1 MNYEILTMVMGFV
14 GLAVIL
20 NRNTVALTG
29 RMDQLRSELAGQ
41 SEKVRSELRTE
52 LAGQIGT
59 LRTELNAF
67 RTEMNRRFDDDGVET
82 NRRFDAL
89 GRDIGD
95 LRERMARVEE
105 AGGAGAETRSR
116 SAV

>member
-1 MNYEILTMVMGFV
+1 MNYEIVTLVIGFV

-29 RMDQLRSELAGQ
+29 RMDQLRSDLAGQ
-41 SEKVRSELRTE
+41 TEKVRAELRAE
-52 LAGQIGT
+52 LAGQIGS
-59 LRTELNAF
+59 LGTELNAF
-67 RTEMNRRFDDDGVET
+67 RTGMNRRFDDAGVET
-82 NRRFDAL
+82 NRRFDGL
-89 GRDIGD
+89 GRDIGA